1 MFFVRPVEMRDL
13 DRLVELAHTVHF
25 INLPPHRPTIENK
38 IDRAAASFAR
48 VAHGEIP
55 KTDGDRRA
63 GLFFFV
69 LEDPT
74 TGICS
79 GTSSIMAGMGGPD
92 HPNLSF
98 QLVKA
103 TRRSVVLDEQTKAT
117 TGELEHII
125 ACLFQDRAS
134 PTELGAILLPSDLR
148 GGGYGKLMSWIRL
161 HFIAL
166 YPQYF
171 APRILAEMMAPI
183 DKYNDGNVFWRMVA
197 RRFINLPYERADR
210 LSTRTREFMYR
221 LLPDR
226 FNLSLLP
233 DGVLTS
239 LGGVNEQTKPA
250 ERMLKD
256 IGFRFT
262 HRIDPFDAGPHYEAN
277 REDISVVRAT
287 RRAKLLGTFD
297 PDEFD
302 PPYFIISH
310 WPAGGQF
317 RAVSTQARVDADG
330 ITLTQKSCDVLQAA
344 PGAELGI
351 TPTSL
356 RPVAPP
362 DLPLPEVEMPSMR
375 GLDAV
380 EMVRLFAPFHGR
392 DHFETAPSHA

>member
-1 MFFVRPVEMRDL
+1 MFFVRPVELRDL
-13 DRLVELAHTVHF
+13 DRLLELAHTVHF
-25 INLPPHRPTIENK
+25 INLPPHKPTIENK
-38 IDRAAASFAR
+38 IDRAAASFQR
-48 VAHGEIP
+48 VAAREIP
-55 KTDGDRRA
+55 KTDGERRA

-69 LEDPT
+69 LEDPA

-103 TRRSVVLDEQTKAT
+103 TRRSVTLDEQTKST

-134 PTELGAILLPSDLR
+134 PSELGAILLPSDLR

-166 YPQYF
+166 YPEFF

-183 DKYNDGNVFWRMVA
+183 DKYNDGNLFWRMVP

-226 FNLSLLP
+226 FNLSLMP

-239 LGGVNEQTKPA
+239 IAAVNEQTKPA

-277 REDISVVRAT
+277 RDDISVVKAT
-287 RRAKLLGTFD
+287 RRLPLIATDL
-297 PDEFD
+297 PDVNEA
-302 PPYFIISH
+302 PYCIVSH
-310 WPAGGQF
+310 WPEGGQF
-317 RAVSTQARVDADG
+317 RAVNAEAIVLDQGVRLTKQAA
-330 ITLTQKSCDVLQAA
+330 DVLNAK

-351 TPTSL
+351 TPTRL
-356 RPVAPP
+356 RPVAAP
-362 DLPLPEVEMPSMR
+362 DFPLPEVEMPSMR

-380 EMVRLFAPFHGR
+380 EMARLFAQFHSR
-392 DHFETAPSHA
+392 DHF